1 MPSKPKSPRRAMQ
14 KSVRLSEIQKAAREV
29 FFTKGFAGATMEQ
42 IAKQARVSKGTL
54 YLYFTNKDDLYVSL
68 MLPVLDEL
76 GRYLHEFAQ
85 QVERKTIISRDQFLS
100 RLCEIYYATY
110 QFDPDGMRIIQTFQ
124 LGNHFAAMSKATLE
138 TINQRAS
145 ANYRITRNVLLQLMR
160 DGILK
165 QRDPIKLTDI
175 LWATLIGI
183 IQLEES
189 KARTTQKDHLKV
201 TLLCAFEIIGEG
213 I

>member
-1 MPSKPKSPRRAMQ
+1 MPSKPKSKRRAMQ
-14 KSVRLSEIQKAAREV
+14 KSARLLEIQKAAREV
-29 FFTKGFAGATMEQ
+29 FFTKGFASATMEQ
-42 IAKQARVSKGTL
+42 IAKHARVSKGTL
-54 YLYFTNKDDLYVSL
+54 YLYSTNKDDLYVSL

-76 GRYLHEFAQ
+76 GRYLYEFAQ
-85 QVERKTIISRDQFLS
+85 QVERKTIVSRDQFLS
-100 RLCEIYYATY
+100 RLFEIYYATY

-145 ANYRITRNVLLQLMR
+145 ANYRTTRNVLLQLMR

-175 LWATLIGI
+175 LWSTLIGI

-189 KARTTQKDHLKV
+189 KARTTQQDHLKE
-201 TLLCAFEIIGEG
+201 TLLCAFEVIGEG